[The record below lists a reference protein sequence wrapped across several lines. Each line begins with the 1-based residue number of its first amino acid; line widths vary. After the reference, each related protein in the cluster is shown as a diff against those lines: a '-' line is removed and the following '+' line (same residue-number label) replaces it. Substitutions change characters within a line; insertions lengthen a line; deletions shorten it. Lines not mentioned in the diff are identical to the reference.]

1 MPDQIG
7 NTSLAS
13 AGRNKNSVMQP
24 ATASGPTS
32 QIPVALKGRLRCLS
46 LMQSIITD
54 SATIMKAN
62 RVPELEISASLPTGK
77 KAAAMVTPTP
87 ITYVTICDVLKRV

>member
-24 ATASGPTS
+24 ATASGSTS
-32 QIPVALKGRLRCLS
+32 QIPGALKGRVRCLS
-46 LMQSIITD
+46 LILNPQL
-54 SATIMKAN
+54 K
-62 RVPELEISASLPTGK
+62 SLK
-77 KAAAMVTPTP
+77 SLKNP
-87 ITYVTICDVLKRV
+87 ID

>member
-62 RVPELEISASLPTGK
+62 KVPELEIPPAYRQGEK
-77 KAAAMVTPTP
+77 NQ
-87 ITYVTICDVLKRV
+87 R